1 MSQNIDKVNN
11 ALNQIGDLMDDG
23 FLLVDKHGNIEF
35 ANSSAEEF
43 LGKELSRRNVTEVIK
58 SKDLNISRFL
68 KTDKEIDKE
77 FSFQMDDDVKRS
89 LSIKIKK
96 LSNELVVILLLDMTL
111 QRNLEKVRRDF
122 VSNVSHEL
130 RSPLTSLVGFIET
143 LLSDKAIDIKS
154 RHKFLKI
161 MDEEAKRMNRLI
173 DDILSLSKVETEEH
187 ITPST
192 SISILDPIKSVIS
205 SLDES
210 GLSKN
215 NKISLVDK
223 TLNEDRPLYII
234 GNYDEITQV
243 FTNLFENAI
252 KYGFEKSDIF
262 VNITKPNGK
271 EVVVE
276 VINEG
281 EGIPTKYLERLTER
295 FFRVDKA
302 RSRKIGGTGLGL
314 AIVKH
319 ILIRHRASLTID
331 SELNKKTSFK
341 IKFPLIKH

>member
-23 FLLVDKHGNIEF
+23 FLLVDKHGNIQF

-58 SKDLNISRFL
+58 SKHLNISRFL

>member
-1 MSQNIDKVNN
+1 MSQNIDKLNN

-23 FLLVDKHGNIEF
+23 FLLVDKHGNIQF

-77 FSFQMDDDVKRS
+77 FSFQMDDDLKRS

-130 RSPLTSLVGFIET
+130 RSPLTILVGFIET